1 MLLCKYVSPDAQ
13 FMDTS
18 IQVVLKHGALTVF
31 VFYDVS
37 ELSLLKYLDNVQ
49 AHSFALR
56 TL

>member
-13 FMDTS
+13 FMDAS
-18 IQVVLKHGALTVF
+18 IQVALKHRALTVF
-31 VFYDVS
+31 MFYDVS
-37 ELSLLKYLDNVQ
+37 ELSLLKYLDSVQ